1 MCVIHPAA
9 DRAAPDMAVKPVV
22 PLLISCPDNLSIIE
36 NRELSPSTILYIFL
50 SISPFSSNICFT
62 YLGTPVF
69 MNAYLQLLHV

>member
-1 MCVIHPAA
+1 MCAIHPAA
-9 DRAAPDMAVKPVV
+9 DRAAPDMVVKSVV

-50 SISPFSSNICFT
+50 SISPFSSNICFV